1 MDTHEGSPGGARLVF
16 LKLGGS
22 LITDKGTPRTPRMEV
37 IQRIC
42 GEIKSALAVDPR
54 LRILLGHGSGSFG
67 HVPASKY
74 QTRAGVDSPADW
86 LGFAEVWQD
95 AAALNRLVMD
105 ALNAAGLPGICFAP
119 SAGVLS
125 RHRKILTWNLEPLR
139 SAIKNSLIPVV
150 YGDVV
155 FDSELGG
162 TILSTEDLF
171 VHLAADLKPDRILLA
186 GIDPG
191 VWMDYPERTS
201 LLTEISPADQA
212 LSGAAIGQSAAT
224 DVTGGMAEKVA
235 QMLGLIRSYP
245 TLEALIFSGEEPGSI
260 QEALLGDHPGTRIHS

>member
-1 MDTHEGSPGGARLVF
+1 MIF

-22 LITDKGTPRTPRMEV
+22 LITDKSTPRTARIEV

-42 GEIKSALAVDPR
+42 GEIKSALKAEPG

-67 HVPASKY
+67 HFSAKEH
-74 QTRAGVDSPADW
+74 QTLQGVDSASDW

-105 ALNAAGLPGICFAP
+105 GLKTADLPGICFAP
-119 SAGVLS
+119 SAGVVS
-125 RHRKILTWNLEPLR
+125 QQRKIKAWNLEPLQT
-139 SAIKNSLIPVV
+139 ALQKELLPVV

-155 FDSELGG
+155 FDTDLGG

-171 VHLAADLKPDRILLA
+171 VHLAGALQPDRILLA
-186 GIDPG
+186 GLDPG

-201 LLTEISPADQA
+201 LLTEISPADESLA
-212 LSGAAIGQSAAT
+212 SSTIGQSAAT
-224 DVTGGMAEKVA
+224 DVTGGMAQKVS
-235 QMLGLIRSYP
+235 QMLDLIRTNPS
-245 TLEALIFSGEEPGSI
+245 LEALIFSGEEAEVFRKRYWEIIPAPESTV
-260 QEALLGDHPGTRIHS
+260 EPCW